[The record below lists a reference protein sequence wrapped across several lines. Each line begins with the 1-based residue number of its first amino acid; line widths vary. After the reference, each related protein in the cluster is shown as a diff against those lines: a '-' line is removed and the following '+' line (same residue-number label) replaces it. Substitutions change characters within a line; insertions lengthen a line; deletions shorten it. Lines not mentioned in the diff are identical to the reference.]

1 MVYLYIP
8 VRTPESF
15 GTGVF
20 FMLKNKSKQTKK
32 ALQKPGGLLCKIRS
46 DSMMNCWREQ

>member
-32 ALQKPGGLLCKIRS
+32 PSKNLEDFFAKSGVTV
-46 DSMMNCWREQ
+46 